1 MKNVF
6 KIRKISLK
14 AKFSAASMLLA
25 VILCVAII
33 LVSYYSYRDAMFDR
47 YKENITSLV
56 HTAATMVPA
65 DKVDTYFETMETD
78 EEYDRMIE
86 NFRIIQEENNLEYL
100 YSYVPTEEGLK
111 VFAQGTVAG
120 EVGHFT
126 LGDVLGTDYYPQEDL
141 DSAMLLFTD
150 PNQPK
155 IYITSD
161 SAFGYL
167 ITAFEVI
174 RDEAGNPILVVG
186 ADMSMS
192 VIGDTLMHY
201 ILLVS
206 IISLFIFALFI
217 TIYLYFLRKELIN
230 PLQLIVDGATDFV
243 NTNMDDDLGQ
253 IMALDLKI
261 NTGDEIEILAQA
273 FNQMTSDI
281 IRYINELT
289 QVTSERER
297 IETELRI
304 ATLIQEG
311 MLPQDFEFPGRSDIG
326 VFASMKA
333 AKEVGGDFYDFF
345 FVDEEHFCIVIGD
358 VSGKGVPAAL
368 FMAMSKATVKDLVLR
383 RLPVDEV
390 MSQANKNLCKNNEQG
405 MFVTLFIAIIEIKTG
420 RIEWCDAG
428 HNPTIVWK
436 KDGRVEIL
444 KGKKGFVCAG
454 LETAKYKM
462 NEDYIEAG
470 DILYLYTDGVTEAN
484 NVEKELYGEERL
496 YQLIENLKK
505 REIKEL
511 CTSVLVD
518 LDDFTGEE
526 AQFDDITMLG
536 FEIKESGWIL

>member
-1 MKNVF
+1 
-6 KIRKISLK
+6 
-14 AKFSAASMLLA
+14 
-25 VILCVAII
+25 
-33 LVSYYSYRDAMFDR
+33 
-47 YKENITSLV
+47 
-56 HTAATMVPA
+56 
-65 DKVDTYFETMETD
+65 
-78 EEYDRMIE
+78 
-86 NFRIIQEENNLEYL
+86 
-100 YSYVPTEEGLK
+100 
-111 VFAQGTVAG
+111 
-120 EVGHFT
+120 
-126 LGDVLGTDYYPQEDL
+126 
-141 DSAMLLFTD
+141 
-150 PNQPK
+150 
-155 IYITSD
+155 
-161 SAFGYL
+161 
-167 ITAFEVI
+167 
-174 RDEAGNPILVVG
+174 
-186 ADMSMS
+186 
-192 VIGDTLMHY
+192 
-201 ILLVS
+201 
-206 IISLFIFALFI
+206 
-217 TIYLYFLRKELIN
+217 
-230 PLQLIVDGATDFV
+230 
-243 NTNMDDDLGQ
+243 
-253 IMALDLKI
+253 MALDLKI

>member
-1 MKNVF
+1 MKNAF

-33 LVSYYSYRDAMFDR
+33 LVSYYSYRDAMFAR
-47 YKENITSLV
+47 YEENITSLV
-56 HTAATMVPA
+56 HTAASMVPA

-78 EEYDRMIE
+78 AEYDRMVE

-111 VFAQGTVAG
+111 VFAQGTVPG
-120 EVGHFT
+120 QVGHFE

-141 DSAMLLFTD
+141 DSAMLLFTN
-150 PNQPK
+150 PEQAK

-167 ITAFEVI
+167 ITAFDVI

-186 ADMSMS
+186 ADMSMQ
-192 VIGDTLMHY
+192 VIGNTLLHY

-206 IISLFIFALFI
+206 IIALFIFAIFI
-217 TIYLYFLRKELIN
+217 TIYLFFLRKELIN

-243 NTNMDDDLGQ
+243 NTNTDERLGQ

-281 IRYINELT
+281 IRYIKELT
-289 QVTSERER
+289 HATSERER

-326 VFASMKA
+326 AYASMTA

-345 FVDEEHFCIVIGD
+345 FVDDDHFCIVIGD

-383 RLPVDEV
+383 RLSVDEV
-390 MSQANKNLCKNNEQG
+390 MTQANKNLCKNNEQG
-405 MFVTLFIAIIEIKTG
+405 MFVTLFIGIVEIKTG
-420 RIEWCDAG
+420 RLQWCDAG

-436 KDGRVEIL
+436 KDGSVEIL

-462 NEDYIEAG
+462 NEDYVEAG
-470 DILYLYTDGVTEAN
+470 DIIYLYTDGVTEAN
-484 NVEKELYGEERL
+484 NVDKALYGEDRL
-496 YQLIENLKK
+496 YQLIGQQNK
-505 REIKEL
+505 RELKAL
-511 CTSVLVD
+511 CSSVLTD

-526 AQFDDITMLG
+526 PQFDDITMLG
-536 FEIKESGWIL
+536 FEIRES

>member
-1 MKNVF
+1 MKNSF

-14 AKFSAASMLLA
+14 TKFSTASMLLA
-25 VILCVAII
+25 VILCVTII
-33 LVSYYSYRDAMFDR
+33 IVSYYSYRDAMFKR
-47 YKENITSLV
+47 YEENITSLV
-56 HTAATMVPA
+56 YTAASMVPA

-78 EEYDRMIE
+78 EDYDQMIE
-86 NFRIIQEENNLEYL
+86 EFKIIQEENHLEYL

-111 VFAQGTVAG
+111 VFAQGTQEG
-120 EVGHFT
+120 QVGHFV
-126 LGDVLGTDYYPQEDL
+126 LGDVLGTEYYPQEDL
-141 DSAMLLFTD
+141 DSAMLLFTN
-150 PNQPK
+150 PEQPK

-167 ITAFEVI
+167 ITAFDVI

-186 ADMSMS
+186 ADMSMN
-192 VIGDTLMHY
+192 VINDTLQQY
-201 ILLVS
+201 IMLVS
-206 IISLFIFALFI
+206 TIALLIFALFI

-230 PLQLIVDGATDFV
+230 PLQVIVDGATDFV
-243 NTNMDDDLGQ
+243 NTNVDEQLGQ
-253 IMALDLKI
+253 IVALDLKI

-281 IRYINELT
+281 IRYIKELT
-289 QVTSERER
+289 NVTSERER

-311 MLPQDFEFPGRSDIG
+311 MLPQEFEFPGRSDIG
-326 VFASMKA
+326 VYASMKA

-345 FVDEEHFCIVIGD
+345 FVDEEHFCVVIGD

-368 FMAMSKATVKDLVLR
+368 FMAMTKATVKDLVLR

-390 MSQANKNLCKNNEQG
+390 MTQANKNLCRNNEQG
-405 MFVTLFIAIIEIKTG
+405 MFVTLFIGVIEIKTG

-436 KDGRVEIL
+436 KDGSVELL

-462 NEDYIEAG
+462 NEDTIEVG
-470 DILYLYTDGVTEAN
+470 DIIYLYTDGVTEAN
-484 NVEKELYGEERL
+484 NTKKELYGEERL
-496 YQLIENLKK
+496 YQLIERQKQ
-505 REIKEL
+505 REIKKL
-511 CTSVLVD
+511 CSNVLTD
-518 LDDFTGEE
+518 LDEFTGEE
-526 AQFDDITMLG
+526 PQFDDITMLG
-536 FEIKESGWIL
+536 FEIRE

>member
-126 LGDVLGTDYYPQEDL
+126 LGDVLGTDYYPQE
-141 DSAMLLFTD
+141 
-150 PNQPK
+150 
-155 IYITSD
+155 
-161 SAFGYL
+161 
-167 ITAFEVI
+167 AFEVI

-311 MLPQDFEFPGRSDIG
+311 MLPQDFEFPGRTDIG